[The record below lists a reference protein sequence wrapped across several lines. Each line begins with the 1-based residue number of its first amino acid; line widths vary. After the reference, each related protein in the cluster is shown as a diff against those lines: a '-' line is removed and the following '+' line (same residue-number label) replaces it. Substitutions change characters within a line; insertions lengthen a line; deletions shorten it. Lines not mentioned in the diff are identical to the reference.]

1 MPAVER
7 VTCDKRD
14 KLEEFASVATSI
26 LVHLDPQD
34 QLANPDS
41 MEKMEIVVFL
51 VYQVYLA

>member
-26 LVHLDPQD
+26 LVHQDPQD